1 MTSRTALITGGTS
14 GIGLA
19 TAALLHRNGYRVAV
33 TGSTAASV
41 GAARAQLP
49 DDVLV
54 RQADARSLPDTDRLI
69 ADVHERFQALD
80 VLFLNAGAVRG
91 MPIGAYDEATVDNL
105 LAVNFTGPF
114 FTLQKALP
122 ILNDGASIIVTV
134 GIGVTRGV
142 GVGSAAAA
150 SKGALLALVPSLALE
165 LAPRRIRV
173 NAVSPGAIATP
184 VWSKLGTSVEAVST
198 AMAAQIPLGRLGTSH
213 EIAEVVAFLASPGAA
228 YLTGENIVV
237 GGGAGLRA

>member
-1 MTSRTALITGGTS
+1 MTSRAALITGGTS

-33 TGSTAASV
+33 TGSTPSSV
-41 GAARAQLP
+41 SSARAQLP

-54 RQADARSLPDTDRLI
+54 LQADARSLRDSDRVI
-69 ADVHERFQALD
+69 AEIRERFKTLD
-80 VLFLNAGAVRG
+80 VLFLNAGIVSG
-91 MPIGAYDEATVDNL
+91 MPIGAYDEATVDDL
-105 LAVNFTGPF
+105 LAVNFKGQF

-122 ILNDGASIIVTV
+122 VLNDSASIIVTA

-142 GVGSAAAA
+142 GAGSAAAA

-165 LAPRRIRV
+165 LAPRGIRI

-184 VWSKLGTSVEAVST
+184 IWSKLGTSVEAASA
-198 AMAAQIPLGRLGTSH
+198 AMAEQIPLGRLGTSD
-213 EIAEVVAFLASPGAA
+213 EIAELVNFLASPAAA
-228 YLTGENIVV
+228 YLTGENIIV
-237 GGGAGLRA
+237 GGGSGLRA